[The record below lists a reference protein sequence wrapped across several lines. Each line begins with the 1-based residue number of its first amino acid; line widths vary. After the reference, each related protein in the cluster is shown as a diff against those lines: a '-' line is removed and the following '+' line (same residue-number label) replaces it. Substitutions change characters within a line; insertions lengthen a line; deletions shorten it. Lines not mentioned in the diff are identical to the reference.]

1 VILSYFCILLD
12 SVRSYWWNRGW
23 MEHLL
28 SEIHSLLNQEYRI
41 WMQRPMEETGW
52 IPG

>member
-1 VILSYFCILLD
+1 
-12 SVRSYWWNRGW
+12 
-23 MEHLL
+23 LL
-28 SEIHSLLNQEYRI
+28 SAIHASLNQEFRI